1 LHNDSHIRIFGLRT
15 PASASTTWLC

>member
-1 LHNDSHIRIFGLRT
+1 LHTDSHIRIFGLQT